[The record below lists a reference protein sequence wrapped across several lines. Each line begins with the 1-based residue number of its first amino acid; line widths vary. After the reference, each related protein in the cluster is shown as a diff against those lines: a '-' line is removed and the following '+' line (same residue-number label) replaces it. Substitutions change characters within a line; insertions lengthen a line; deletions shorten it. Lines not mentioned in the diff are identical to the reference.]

1 MWIFGAIRRP
11 TQLPGVNVV
20 AVVLMLISVI
30 PVYFAQRVSSE
41 AVVVNR

>member
-1 MWIFGAIRRP
+1 LTSGQRA
-11 TQLPGVNVV
+11 TELPVVNVV
-20 AVVLMLISVI
+20 AFVLMLISVI